1 MANDERPPADERRTG
16 AENVGRTE
24 GIGQPPE
31 LPPDATASL
40 RRIEKLLSEIR
51 GALDAAARAGEHRE
65 YSLGRVIGAVL
76 QVIVGGLVV
85 LALFDW
91 LLGAPVDGLLVKL
104 VFAAVLQLGALT
116 AFVVS
121 RGGR

>member
-1 MANDERPPADERRTG
+1 
-16 AENVGRTE
+16 
-24 GIGQPPE
+24 
-31 LPPDATASL
+31 
-40 RRIEKLLSEIR
+40 
-51 GALDAAARAGEHRE
+51 
-65 YSLGRVIGAVL
+65 VL